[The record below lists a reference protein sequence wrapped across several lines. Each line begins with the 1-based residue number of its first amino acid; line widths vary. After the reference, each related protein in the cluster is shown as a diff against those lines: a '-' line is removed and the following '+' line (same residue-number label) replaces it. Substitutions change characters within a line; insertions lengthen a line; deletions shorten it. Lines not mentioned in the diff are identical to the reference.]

1 MADEQL
7 SIDMKWYKDQVRQY
21 KKLSPLYDSYAEV
34 LEKLLKEA
42 VKPICPTAI
51 VTSRPK
57 SVRSFAEK
65 IIRKGKYEDYRGTV
79 AAEKMTDLCGARVI
93 VHLESEVA
101 AICTFIREHFH
112 IDEANS
118 MDAAERLKADQFG
131 YRSVHF
137 IVSPKAGAFPTD
149 QVHTRIPRKLF
160 KHKAEV
166 QVRTV
171 VQHAWSDIG
180 HDRLYKSAMTV
191 PPSFI
196 RDSARIAALLE
207 SSDGAFSRMAA
218 GIDALQTNV
227 GAYMSE
233 ADALAEIER
242 VKAVRLFDK
251 SNSGLVLRL
260 ARLLISLA
268 RWKQVIDL
276 LTEFPVKD
284 DPGLLSCLGYA
295 MCRSCNGRT
304 NTAKYRRG
312 QRYLEEVVQASP
324 GDVEALTN
332 LAETW
337 VRIDRTKAFNYYKLA
352 FDADPNDPRAL
363 ARFLRYQIATS
374 GNLDIVSLVRP
385 NIEAAIA
392 KCRQQAEAGVNLPW
406 ALFYIAEF
414 KLLLIDYRN
423 RPRQPR
429 DVQYA
434 YESLAACARAISL
447 STAAHMIDDAITA
460 LNMLKPLRLVLPE
473 IEWGRRLLMLA
484 KAARYRKG
492 RLPVELKNLASKRP
506 LKGPVLI
513 VAGGCDPAFDHLTG
527 KYRRLL
533 RAGLAE
539 YRGTVI
545 SGGTK
550 QGIPGMV
557 GAIAKA
563 SNKRIHAIGY
573 LPASLSTGETIT
585 KDTRYN
591 EIRRTDGERE
601 FNAIEPLQNWID
613 ILASGIDPAEVTLLG
628 INGGTIAGFEY
639 RLAAAL
645 GAKVGVVRRS
655 GREADRLRTEE
666 PWEQMPGI
674 VFLPADPQT
683 LNAFVHHSRSHAM
696 NTRDRNRIARAIH
709 EKYCQT
715 RLDSQES
722 DDPSLAKWPKLSAE
736 FKESNRRQADD
747 ISRKLASIGLQA
759 VRVAEGAKP
768 KLVKFTPQQI
778 ARFSEMEHGRWN
790 VERILDG
797 WTVGPHDT
805 EKKTRPSL
813 VPWKNLDR
821 KTRQFDIDAVKQIP
835 TLLASIG
842 YEIRTL

>member
-1 MADEQL
+1 MADKQI
-7 SIDMKWYKDQVRQY
+7 SIDMKWYTGQVRAY
-21 KKLSPLYDSYAEV
+21 KKQVPLYTEYADV
-34 LEKLLKEA
+34 LKKLLKEA
-42 VKPICPTAI
+42 VKPICAEAI
-51 VTSRPK
+51 VTARPK

-65 IIRKGKYEDYRGTV
+65 IIRKGKYAEYRGTV
-79 AAEKMTDLCGARVI
+79 AVEKMTDLCGARLI
-93 VHLESEVA
+93 VHMESEVA
-101 AICTFIREHFH
+101 AVCAFIREHFH

-149 QVHTRIPRKLF
+149 HVRTRIPRQLY
-160 KHKAEV
+160 KHKAEI

-191 PPSFI
+191 PPTFV

-207 SSDGAFSRMAA
+207 SSDGAFARMAD

-251 SNSGLVLRL
+251 NNPGLVSRL

-268 RWKQVIDL
+268 HWKQVIDL
-276 LTEFPVKD
+276 LTGFPIA
-284 DPGLLSCLGYA
+284 GNAELLTALGFA
-295 MCRSCNGRT
+295 MCKSCNGRA

-312 QRYLEEVVQASP
+312 QRTLEDAITLSP
-324 GDVEALTN
+324 RNVEALTS

-337 VRIDRTKAFNYYKLA
+337 STVDRTKAFDYYKLA

-374 GNLDIVSLVRP
+374 KDLDIVSLVRP

-406 ALFYIAEF
+406 AMFYIAEL
-414 KLLLIDYRN
+414 KLLLIDPRK
-423 RPRQPR
+423 RTRQPR
-429 DVQYA
+429 DVAQA
-434 YESLAACARAISL
+434 YESLAACTRAISL
-447 STAAHMIDDAITA
+447 CTAPHVLDDAIDA
-460 LNMLKPLRLVLPE
+460 MNMLKPLRLHLPE

-484 KAARYRKG
+484 RAAKYRKG
-492 RLPVELKNLASKRP
+492 RLPAELKALASKRP
-506 LKGPVLI
+506 IKGPVLI

-527 KYRRLL
+527 KYAALL

-539 YRGTVI
+539 FSGTVI
-545 SGGTK
+545 SGGTT

-573 LPASLSTGETIT
+573 LPASLTTGETIT
-585 KDTRYN
+585 RDKRYN
-591 EIRRTDGERE
+591 EIRRTDGERQ

-628 INGGTIAGFEY
+628 VNGGTIAGFEY
-639 RLAAAL
+639 RLAAAM
-645 GAKVGVVRRS
+645 GAQVGVVRHS

-666 PWEQMPGI
+666 QWQQMPGI
-674 VFLPADPQT
+674 ALLPADPQT
-683 LNAFVHHSRSHAM
+683 LNAFVHRNRSHFLNA
-696 NTRDRNRIARAIH
+696 RDRNRIAKAIH
-709 EKYCQT
+709 ENYCET
-715 RLDSQES
+715 KLES
-722 DDPSLAKWPKLSAE
+722 KGKDDPSLASWSKLPESIQ
-736 FKESNRRQADD
+736 ESNRSQADD

-759 VRVAEGAKP
+759 VRVEEGKKP
-768 KLVKFTPQQI
+768 KPFAFSPKQI
-778 ARFSEMEHGRWN
+778 AQFSEMEHGRWN

-797 WTVGPHDT
+797 WTVGPRDA
-805 EKKTRPSL
+805 ENKTRPSL
-813 VPWKNLDR
+813 IPWKDLDR
-821 KTRQFDIDAVKQIP
+821 DTRKLDVDAVKKIP
-835 TLLASIG
+835 KLLASVG